1 MLSVHDWWL
10 KQTSKNQEN
19 IVTLMHIFSLVLIT
33 SFEKIKKAL
42 IIKTVNYNYLIQS
55 DVDE

>member
-10 KQTSKNQEN
+10 KQTTKNQEN